1 MFTPLS
7 DRVLIKPDAG
17 PSVSQAGLH
26 LVQDRVPEQCGTV
39 VAVGRGRHPLKD
51 VAFDLAAKL
60 DRCVNGAYLS
70 FIAVDVINDAAQML
84 RDLTGKEPDVKVGDY
99 VIFST
104 HVGHEIYVNHGHD
117 RYLLMRESDILAV
130 VDPEGTPV

>member
-17 PSVSQAGLH
+17 PTQTASGLH
-26 LVQDRVPEQCGTV
+26 VVHERVPEQTGTV
-39 VAVGRGRHPLKD
+39 VAVGRARHPLKD
-51 VAFDLAAKL
+51 VAFNLARKLEMHSLDDL
-60 DRCVNGAYLS
+60 GH
-70 FIAVDVINDAAQML
+70 DAAQLL
-84 RDLTGKEPDVKVGDY
+84 RDLTGQEPDVKVGDY

-104 HVGHEIYVNHGHD
+104 HVGHEIHVNHGHD

-130 VDPEGTPV
+130 VEEGTAA

>member
-17 PSVSQAGLH
+17 PTQTASGLH
-26 LVQDRVPEQCGTV
+26 IVHERVPEQTGTV
-39 VAVGRGRHPLKD
+39 VAVGRARHPLKD
-51 VAFDLAAKL
+51 VAFDLARKL
-60 DRCVNGAYLS
+60 ETHSLNTLDDLAR
-70 FIAVDVINDAAQML
+70 DAAHML
-84 RDLTGKEPDVKVGDY
+84 RNLTGKEPDVKVGDY

-104 HVGHEIYVNHGHD
+104 HVGHEIHVNHGAD

-130 VDPEGTPV
+130 VEEGTAA